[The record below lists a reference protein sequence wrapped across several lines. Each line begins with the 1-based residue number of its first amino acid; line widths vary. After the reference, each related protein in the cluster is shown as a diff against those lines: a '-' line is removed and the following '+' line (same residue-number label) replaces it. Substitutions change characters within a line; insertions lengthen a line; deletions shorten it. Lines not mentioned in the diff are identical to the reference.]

1 LKGIIDMAYIIK
13 EKRNNHIYY
22 YIAESSRVNGKPRI
36 VSKKYLGTAET
47 ISDILSRDETI
58 PKPEYSKIFEF
69 GAVLA
74 LYDIAER
81 LNIRQIIDRH
91 VVKRDQG
98 LSVSDSILLAAI
110 NRAVKPTSKKSF
122 FEWFE
127 KTVLYTC
134 FPKANKNNL
143 SSQGFWNNMSLIDQ
157 KTIELIEDDIT
168 KVVVDKYNI
177 SIDLLLFDNTNF
189 ITYID
194 TYNKATLAKRGHSK
208 EKRSD
213 LKIVGLS
220 LMVSPDHSIPL
231 FHETYPGNTNDSK
244 RFAEVIPKLKQR
256 YKKLNKGDC
265 EVTLVFDRGNNSGD
279 NIEDILSDVPA
290 LFHFVGGLKLNQCN
304 ELISIPLKDFTL
316 LKGDAF
322 IGTRVYR
329 TIKNVYGRDF
339 TIVMTFNVELYIAQL
354 RSVKNNREKC
364 ELQLHELSISLLKW
378 INGEVKKGRK
388 PSQEG
393 VNKKIR
399 SILSADYMSD
409 LFIYELQMVND
420 FVKFTFNFSDDNYK
434 KLKRE
439 ILGRS
444 FLFTDQFEWTN
455 EQIVGA
461 YRSQHHVENAFKQ
474 MKDTDYLTFRP
485 MYHFTDSKIRVHAF
499 YCVLSYL
506 LVSLLNRELEDM
518 DYKMSIDKMSID
530 KMLDCFQDVRQVIT
544 VFPKSKDHIN
554 NYVTSYSDLKGIAKL
569 YIEKNNLMQYLNR
582 GTTFFEL

>member
-1 LKGIIDMAYIIK
+1 MAYIIK
-13 EKRNNHIYY
+13 EKRNKHIYY
-22 YIAESSRVNGKPRI
+22 YLAESARVNGKPRI
-36 VSKKYLGTAET
+36 VSKKYLGTAE
-47 ISDILSRDETI
+47 DILDVLKHNDEMR
-58 PKPEYSKIFEF
+58 KPEYSKIFDF

-81 LNIRQIIDRH
+81 LNVRQIIDQH
-91 VVKRDQG
+91 VIKRDQG

-134 FPKANKNNL
+134 FPKANKKNL
-143 SSQGFWNNMSLIDQ
+143 SSQGFWNNMSQIDE
-157 KTIELIEDDIT
+157 KTIELMEDDVT
-168 KVVVDKYNI
+168 KIVVDKYNI
-177 SIDLLLFDNTNF
+177 SIDLLLYDNTNF
-189 ITYID
+189 ISYID
-194 TYNKATLAKRGHSK
+194 TDNPATLAKRGHSK

-220 LMVSPDHSIPL
+220 LMASPDHSIPL
-231 FHETYPGNTNDSK
+231 FHEIYPGNTNDSK
-244 RFAEVIPKLKQR
+244 RFAEVIPKLKRR
-256 YKKLNKGDC
+256 YRKLNKGNC
-265 EVTLVFDRGNNSGD
+265 NVTLVFDRGNNSED
-279 NIEDILSDVPA
+279 NIEEILSDVPA

-304 ELISIPLKDFTL
+304 ELTNIPLKDFTL
-316 LKGDAF
+316 LEGDSF
-322 IGTRVYR
+322 IGTRAYR

-339 TIVMTFNVELYIAQL
+339 TVVMTFNIELYIAQL
-354 RSVKNNREKC
+354 RGVKSNKEKC
-364 ELQLHELSISLLKW
+364 KLQLEELQKSLLKW

-388 PSQEG
+388 PSLDG

-399 SILSADYMSD
+399 SILSQDYMGD
-409 LFIYELQMVND
+409 LFIYELQKVND
-420 FVKFTFNFSDDNYK
+420 FVNFTFNFSNDNYK
-434 KLKRE
+434 KLKRD

-444 FLFTDQFEWTN
+444 FLFTDRFEWTN

-499 YCVLSYL
+499 YCVLSFL

-518 DYKMSIDKMSID
+518 GYKMSIDKM
-530 KMLDCFQDVRQVIT
+530 LGCFKDVRQVIN
-544 VFPKSKDHIN
+544 VYPKSKGHIN
-554 NYVTSYSDLKGIAKL
+554 NYETSYSDLNGIPKL

-582 GTTFFEL
+582 GTTFFKM